1 MKLLILLALFTVVGC
16 SSSST
21 NNEVAGPTSGSIEE
35 FSWVEN
41 ADFKETPEVPFSS
54 RNDSFQGDIANV
66 DSLSTESLARIPE
79 PKLEEVDQSTDALVQ
94 GVTHCYRRNFKAGEK
109 IFQDNFRKYK
119 SHPGYWNLLGT
130 CYYLQ
135 GKIRAALLYYNKSR
149 DLKKDYAPPVNNLG
163 VIYQYQGL
171 EQKAL
176 AAYKRASEVGAF
188 SMTPMFNMGQ
198 LYLKYHLTHDAKIIF
213 SRLVKKNATDVDALN
228 GLATSY
234 LMEGNAKAAVS
245 LYSRLTAVHYV
256 KPQIGINFSLALA
269 DVGRSKDAHTI
280 LSSIDTGSL
289 GQYATYYNKVLTKIS
304 GAKK

>member
-1 MKLLILLALFTVVGC
+1 MKIVILFSLLAFVGC

-21 NNEVAGPTSGSIEE
+21 KNEVASPTSGSIEE

-41 ADFKETPEVPFSS
+41 ADFNATPEVPFNS
-54 RNDSFQGDIANV
+54 RNDSFKGELAEV
-66 DSLSTESLARIPE
+66 DSLSSESLARVPE
-79 PKLEEVDQSTDALVQ
+79 PKLEQIDQSTDTLVQ
-94 GVTHCYRRNFKAGEK
+94 GVSHCYRRNFEAGRR
-109 IFQDNFRKYK
+109 IFQANFKKYK

-130 CYYLQ
+130 CYYLE
-135 GKIRAALLYYNKSR
+135 GRVRTALLYYNKSR

-176 AAYKRASEVGAF
+176 AAYKRAAEVGAF

-198 LYLKYHLTHDAKIIF
+198 LYLKYHLTHDAKLIF
-213 SRLVKKNATDVDALN
+213 SKLVKRNATDVDALN

-234 LMEGNAKAAVS
+234 LMEGNARTAVA
-245 LYSRLTAVHYV
+245 LYSKLTAVHYV

-269 DVGRSKDAHTI
+269 DVGRTRDAHNI

-289 GQYATYYNKVLTKIS
+289 GEYAPYYNKVLAKIS